1 MSKKLVFIL
10 VVVLLVLQTVAVSA
24 SSASDAREE
33 WRDAKKVS
41 KEMQELHREAK
52 LTFAGDKSPENEQEV
67 IDTGKDVLNAA
78 LDEAEFWL
86 LWKDLEAQDN
96 PDVPDDIKDAISD
109 DVAANLDK
117 IDELRGDVDGVTN
130 RFELGVVFLKMI
142 GKYFELLAD
151 VSRNSGMMWVHIG
164 NVRAD
169 KIEDFSDRLREE
181 AEDMDDNEDILD
193 KLDMAD
199 EELEIARRN
208 IDDAEDTY
216 AQVKIPGT
224 PLIKFGEGN
233 QYLRAAKLNLV
244 SAHRYLNQAYRA
256 VVAGGE

>member
-1 MSKKLVFIL
+1 LKANKE
-10 VVVLLVLQTVAVSA
+10 LQEVH
-24 SSASDAREE
+24 
-33 WRDAKKVS
+33 RDAK
-41 KEMQELHREAK
+41 LA
-52 LTFAGDKSPENEQEV
+52 FAEDKSPENEETV
-67 IDTGKDVLNAA
+67 IDTGKDVLNGA
-78 LDEAEFWL
+78 LDESEAWL

-96 PDVPDDIKDAISD
+96 PDVPDDIKDRISD

-117 IDELRGDVDGVTN
+117 IDELREEVDDVSN
-130 RFELGVVFLKMI
+130 RFELGVVFLRMI
-142 GKYFELLAD
+142 GKYFELLSD

-169 KIEDFSDRLREE
+169 KIEDFSSKLRET
-181 AEDMDDNEDILD
+181 AEDMDDNEEILE

-208 IDDAEDTY
+208 IDNAEDTY

-244 SAHRYLNQAYRA
+244 GAHKHLNQAYRA
-256 VVAGGE
+256 ILVGGE